1 VLTDKAL
8 SDFVF
13 EFLDSTIPAN
23 YRFHDRHHT
32 EYVHLKATEIAISED
47 CSPEEIR
54 LIQAASLLHDTGYS
68 RKYHQH
74 EEESCKIAREIL
86 PRFSYKPDEIEQ
98 ICSMIMA
105 TRIPQTPLNKLE
117 EILADADLE
126 YLGTNL
132 ASLEAGNLFEELF
145 FIDPSLTPEIWDER
159 QLKFIGNHQ
168 YFTKFCKENREPQKQ
183 AYLNEITKRVRFS
196 S

>member
-1 VLTDKAL
+1 VVTDKAL
-8 SDFVF
+8 SEFVLN
-13 EFLDSTIPAN
+13 FLDSTIPEH

-32 EYVHLKATEIAISED
+32 EYVHLKATEIALSED
-47 CSPEEIR
+47 CSEEEIR
-54 LIQAASLLHDTGYS
+54 LIQAAALLHDTGYS

-74 EEESCKIAREIL
+74 EEESCMIARDIL
-86 PRFSYKPDEIEQ
+86 PRFSYKPDEIDL

-132 ASLEAGNLFEELF
+132 ASLEAGKLFEELQ
-145 FIDPSLTPEIWDER
+145 FIDPSLSLETWGER
-159 QLKFIGNHQ
+159 QLKFIGSHQ
-168 YFTKFCKENREPQKQ
+168 YFTKYCRENREPQKQ
-183 AYLNEITKRVRFS
+183 AYLDEITKRTRFLS
-196 S
+196 